1 MAFGSVFLA
10 FEYEIP
16 VLRAVAGPGAWSG
29 GRGRGPA
36 GYPVLP
42 RAPGRF
48 RLPYGAA
55 PGPFA
60 RNAPREAGQDSLDGS
75 GDLGALC
82 EEPGLDRLADEV
94 QAVADVGAQGRTVVA
109 VVEIV
114 VAAVRA
120 RAGEGDANEGGVE
133 LLADDALGLG
143 VEGLD
148 PERPGRVPFL
158 HAPTSRI
165 AIGDRRDGIAAAV
178 EPGGREA
185 GFRVGVPGY
194 RTSRTRRVLERSAI
208 SSLGASRVTVRSLPP
223 EARKAPNPG
232 WAPFRMRNPKSGLR
246 SRWARAK
253 AKEVEPRS

>member
-1 MAFGSVFLA
+1 MAFGYVVLA
-10 FEYEIP
+10 FEYEP
-16 VLRAVAGPGAWSG
+16 PCFGRWPEAG
-29 GRGRGPA
+29 GRVGWPVSGSD

-42 RAPGRF
+42 LAPGRF

-60 RNAPREAGQDSLDGS
+60 RDAPREAGPDPLDGP
-75 GDLGALC
+75 GAPGALR
-82 EEPGLDRLADEV
+82 EEPGLDLLADEA
-94 QAVADVGAQGRTVVA
+94 QAVADVGAQGRPVVA

-133 LLADDALGLG
+133 LLADAAFGLG

-148 PERPGRVPFL
+148 PERPGRVPFF

-165 AIGDRRDGIAAAV
+165 AIGDRRDGIPVAV

-185 GFRVGVPGY
+185 GFRVRAG
-194 RTSRTRRVLERSAI
+194 RTSRARRVLERSAV
-208 SSLGASRVTVRSLPP
+208 SSLGASRMTVRSLSP
-223 EARKAPNPG
+223 EARKASNPEL
-232 WAPFRMRNPKSGLR
+232 APFRMRNPKFRVR
-246 SRWARAK
+246 SRWARAR